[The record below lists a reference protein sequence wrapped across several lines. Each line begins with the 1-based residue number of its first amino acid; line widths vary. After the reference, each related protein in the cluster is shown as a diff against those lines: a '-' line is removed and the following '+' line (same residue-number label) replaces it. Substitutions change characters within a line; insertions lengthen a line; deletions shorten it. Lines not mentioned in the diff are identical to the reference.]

1 MTNDEIIKMAKQAGA
16 RRSSNPDEYDV
27 MKITYCGLESFAKM
41 VAEKELEACAKT
53 ESTHRGA
60 QVLIDLDEIE
70 KFAELIV
77 RDCLDIAFEVRGKPA
92 TDTHYVIGYDR
103 ACEKMISGIREHF
116 GVEE

>member
-1 MTNDEIIKMAKQAGA
+1 MNERIKKLAEQAGL
-16 RRSSNPDEYDV
+16 RFTQLMSNP
-27 MKITYCGLESFAKM
+27 M
-41 VAEKELEACAKT
+41 VPIVDGKET
-53 ESTHRGA
+53 
-60 QVLIDLDEIE
+60 DLE

-103 ACEKMISGIREHF
+103 ACEKIIDAIKESY

>member
-1 MTNDEIIKMAKQAGA
+1 MNERFTQLAVQAGL
-16 RRSSNPDEYDV
+16 
-27 MKITYCGLESFAKM
+27 I
-41 VAEKELEACAKT
+41 VAEYNGFDRTTLT
-53 ESTHRGA
+53 PA
-60 QVLIDLDEIE
+60 QQ

-103 ACEKMISGIREHF
+103 ACEKMIDAIKESY

>member
-1 MTNDEIIKMAKQAGA
+1 MNERIRELVKQATTIEEHKWGV
-16 RRSSNPDEYDV
+16 SYDNFN
-27 MKITYCGLESFAKM
+27 K
-41 VAEKELEACAKT
+41 
-53 ESTHRGA
+53 
-60 QVLIDLDEIE
+60 E